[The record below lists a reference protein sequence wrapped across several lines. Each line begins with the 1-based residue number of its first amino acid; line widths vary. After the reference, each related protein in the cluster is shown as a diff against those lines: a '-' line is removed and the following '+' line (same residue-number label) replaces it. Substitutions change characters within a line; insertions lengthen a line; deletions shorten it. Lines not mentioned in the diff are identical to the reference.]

1 MTIEKDMLNKFLREV
16 YNNLIE
22 RQELSPTT
30 AKAYVR
36 RIERAILEKRKE
48 YYTISIK
55 LAVKEVL
62 YSAKLPE
69 KVWFT
74 ILAYKARIF

>member
-1 MTIEKDMLNKFLREV
+1 MTIEKDMLNK
-16 YNNLIE
+16 
-22 RQELSPTT
+22 QELSPTT